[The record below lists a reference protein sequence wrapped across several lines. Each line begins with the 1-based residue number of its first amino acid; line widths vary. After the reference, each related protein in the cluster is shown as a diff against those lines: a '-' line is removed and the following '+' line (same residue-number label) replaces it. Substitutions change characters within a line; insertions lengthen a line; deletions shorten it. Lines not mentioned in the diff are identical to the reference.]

1 MATGNYGTV
10 RPADVLVDDVEIL
23 YSYSPSREDINDVT
37 LSNLDPNQ
45 VLIPAKD
52 PTNSVEV
59 LGGLY
64 TLKLPTAKFGS
75 VGFYNIIIRPKQIR
89 TNIIDCG
96 NLTDLPDIKGL
107 VFDTA
112 TIPTNQQN
120 RFANGQ
126 LVGYRIEY
134 IDDDGNKI
142 PNKYRIIT
150 SNNYALPVAQP
161 SGNNNATQS
170 YSYDDNSSSTF
181 CTVTPSSAPFINPN
195 EFPFIGNPGQNVIIT
210 NTFFDPIM
218 LDVEMVEHNDETL
231 SYALYS
237 NQTKSLEDGIYTI
250 YNYGDEIY
258 KQYNLFE
265 IKDEFTGK
273 PLYEVREKR
282 STIDPTKEFNNIV

>member
-1 MATGNYGTV
+1 M
-10 RPADVLVDDVEIL
+10 
-23 YSYSPSREDINDVT
+23 
-37 LSNLDPNQ
+37 
-45 VLIPAKD
+45 
-52 PTNSVEV
+52 
-59 LGGLY
+59 Y

-75 VGFYNIIIRPKQIR
+75 VGYYTVVIRPKQIR
-89 TNIIDCG
+89 TNISDCG
-96 NLTDLPDIKGL
+96 NLTDLPEIKGL
-107 VFDTA
+107 VFDTSV
-112 TIPTNQQN
+112 IPTTDQN
-120 RFANGQ
+120 RFSNGQ
-126 LVGYRIEY
+126 LVGYRVEY
-134 IDDDGNKI
+134 LDDSGAKI

-150 SNNYALPVAQP
+150 SNNFALPIAQP
-161 SGNNNATQS
+161 SGNNSATQS
-170 YSYDDNSSSTF
+170 YSYDDNSSLTF

-210 NTFFDPIM
+210 NTFFDPVM
-218 LDVEMVEHNDETL
+218 LDIEMVEHNDETL

-282 STIDPTKEFNNIV
+282 SVIDPTKDFNNIV